1 MRGDDGGVSESAAVS
16 ASAAAVLS
24 ASHRVEREREVHRQ
38 LPISFSASLST
49 SFLTLSVDDGI
60 LIMWKTAERL
70 FWISLTL
77 RPVPPGLF

>member
-16 ASAAAVLS
+16 SILS

-38 LPISFSASLST
+38 LPISFSDSLST

-60 LIMWKTAERL
+60 LIMWKVRAAKELL
-70 FWISLTL
+70 FLL
-77 RPVPPGLF
+77 LFG